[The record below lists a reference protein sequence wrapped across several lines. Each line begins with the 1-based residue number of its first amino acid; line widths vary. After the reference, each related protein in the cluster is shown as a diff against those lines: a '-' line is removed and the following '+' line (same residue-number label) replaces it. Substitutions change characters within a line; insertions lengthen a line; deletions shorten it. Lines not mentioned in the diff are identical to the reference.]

1 MRKSF
6 WLFEWKIHLSG
17 SNLYNPTGWC
27 KIIPACLNFLPFSN
41 PPSCSCR
48 VADAQTICYDGTS
61 LIKCFHSTQDVSE
74 LWWWWHHNQSSLREW
89 ANCTVKALRLRIM
102 TSLLTDF
109 RVILIDRAP
118 LKRLHQ
124 IAGLGTPPLL
134 EGKLLLLHES
144 WSGSKERPSKFFGA
158 LKGGEFPLLH
168 LHFLSTP

>member
-1 MRKSF
+1 MTSLFLELLISIWKGRVYSKNMRKSF
-6 WLFEWKIHLSG
+6 WLFEWKIHQSG
-17 SNLYNPTGWC
+17 SNLYNTWGSC
-27 KIIPACLNFLPFSN
+27 KIIPACLNFLPFSY

-48 VADAQTICYDGTS
+48 VADAQPICYDRTS

-109 RVILIDRAP
+109 RVILIDRTP

-124 IAGLGTPPLL
+124 INWL
-134 EGKLLLLHES
+134 
-144 WSGSKERPSKFFGA
+144 RY
-158 LKGGEFPLLH
+158 
-168 LHFLSTP
+168 